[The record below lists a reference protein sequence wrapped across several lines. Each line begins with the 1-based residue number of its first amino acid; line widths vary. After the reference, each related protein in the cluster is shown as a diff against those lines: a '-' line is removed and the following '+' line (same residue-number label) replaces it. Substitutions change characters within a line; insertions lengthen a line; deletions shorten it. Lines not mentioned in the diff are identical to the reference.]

1 VIQRLSTG
9 DDPMKNVVIAGY
21 ARSPFHFAHKGLLAK
36 VRPDDLAAQVVRG
49 LIDRTGVNVDD
60 IEDLILGCAFP
71 EGEQGLNMARLVVL
85 MAGLPISVAGTT
97 INRFCGSSMQS
108 IHNAAGAIQMNAGE
122 VFICA
127 GVESMSRV
135 TMGGFNPM
143 PNPALLESNPAAYIS
158 MGETAENVGK
168 EFNIDREEQ
177 EQFAVLSQQKAADAQ
192 SQGKL
197 EQEIVPIQM
206 NGLTVDT
213 DGCLR
218 PGTSAE
224 DLAGLKLAFDENGS
238 VTAGTSSPLTD
249 GAAAT
254 LVCSE
259 TYAQENGL
267 EPIARIKSIAVS
279 GCKPETMGLGP
290 IFASRKALARAEL
303 SADAIDVVEIN
314 EAFAT
319 QSIASVRD
327 LDLDID
333 KVNIDGG
340 AIAIGHPLGAT
351 GARITGKAAQL
362 LKREGG
368 RYALST
374 QCIGGGQGI
383 ATVLETVG
391 T

>member
-1 VIQRLSTG
+1 
-9 DDPMKNVVIAGY
+9 MKNVVIAGY

-36 VRPDDLAAQVVRG
+36 VRPDDLAAQVVRC

-168 EFNIDREEQ
+168 EFNIGREEQ

-206 NGLTVDT
+206 NGLTIDT

-259 TYAQENGL
+259 AYAQENGL

-333 KVNIDGG
+333 KVNIAGG

-383 ATVLETVG
+383 ATVMETVG
-391 T
+391 A

>member
-1 VIQRLSTG
+1 MES
-9 DDPMKNVVIAGY
+9 VVIAGY
-21 ARSPFHFAHKGLLAK
+21 ARSPFHFAHKGLMAK

-49 LIDRTGVNVDD
+49 LVEKTGVSVDD

-71 EGEQGLNMARLVVL
+71 EGEQGFNMARLVAL
-85 MAGLPISVAGTT
+85 LAGLPITVAGTT
-97 INRFCGSSMQS
+97 GNRFCGSSMQS
-108 IHNAAGAIQMNAGE
+108 IHNAAGAIQMGAGE

-135 TMGGFNPM
+135 AMGGFNPM
-143 PNPALLESNPAAYIS
+143 PNPVLHEMIPGAYMS
-158 MGETAENVGK
+158 MGETAENVGR
-168 EFNIDREEQ
+168 EYGISREEQ
-177 EQFAVLSQQKAADAQ
+177 EEFAVLSQQKASDAQ
-192 SQGKL
+192 TAGRLQD
-197 EQEIVPIQM
+197 EIVPIQL
-206 NGLTVDT
+206 GDIVIES

-218 PGTSAE
+218 PGTTIE
-224 DLAGLKLAFDENGS
+224 DLAGLKLAVDENGS

-259 TYAQENGL
+259 NYAVQHGL
-267 EPIARIKSIAVS
+267 DPIVRIKSIAVS

-290 IFASRKALARAEL
+290 IFASRKALSRAGL
-303 SADAIDVVEIN
+303 DANDIDVIEIN

-319 QSIASVRD
+319 QSIASIRD
-327 LDLDID
+327 LELDIG
-333 KVNIDGG
+333 KVNIAGG

-351 GARITGKAAQL
+351 GARITGKAAQV
-362 LKREGG
+362 LKRDGG

-383 ATVLETVG
+383 ATIMETL
-391 T
+391 